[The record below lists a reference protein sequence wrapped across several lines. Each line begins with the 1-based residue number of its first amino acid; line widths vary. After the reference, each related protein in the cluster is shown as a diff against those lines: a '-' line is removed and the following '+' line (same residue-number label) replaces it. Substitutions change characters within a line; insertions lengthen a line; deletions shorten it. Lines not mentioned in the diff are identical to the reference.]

1 MRILILTHERSGGF
15 SFTNWIGN
23 ELNVD
28 VYHEPFNSL
37 TIDPNIF
44 DNPNCVVK
52 IFSKIPIVFNIKITD
67 FIESFDKIIIHRR
80 KNIID
85 ASISL
90 AYVKKTQS
98 DTNTGYHNTY
108 EVDDIWL
115 KNNNVLI
122 NEQLKSFK
130 NFDNDIENLEF
141 KDYINT
147 TYEGVFNT
155 GEDIIKIKKFLNL
168 KDELKW
174 LDWIDNKRRLRG
186 GKFGINGV
194 KIKKE
199 LI

>member
-15 SFTNWIGN
+15 SLTNWLSN

-28 VYHEPFNSL
+28 MYHEPFNRF
-37 TIDPNIF
+37 TIDLNIF
-44 DNPNCVVK
+44 DNPDCVVK
-52 IFSKIPIVFNIKITD
+52 VFPKIPIFFNITISD
-67 FIESFDKIIIHRR
+67 FIESFDKVIIHKR
-80 KNIID
+80 KNLID
-85 ASISL
+85 TSISL
-90 AYVKKTQS
+90 AYIKKTQS
-98 DTNTGYHNTY
+98 DTNVSYHNTY
-108 EVDDIWL
+108 KVDDDWL
-115 KNNNVLI
+115 KNNDLLI
-122 NEQLKSFK
+122 NEQLESIK
-130 NFDNDIENLEF
+130 NFDEDIKNLEF

-155 GEDIIKIKKFLNL
+155 REDIIKIKKFLNL